1 MLEYLG
7 FSSTTSCVFCA
18 TLWYRCTKAR
28 IKALNTAC
36 QLNGAGVVWSAGP
49 SHSHNSDDR
58 LLALVGTC
66 LAGMEL
72 SFVATGE
79 KEGRIRS
86 RFVVDVLWIRAC
98 VKGAAL
104 VLYGHCSMIND
115 A

>member
-1 MLEYLG
+1 MVQVHK
-7 FSSTTSCVFCA
+7 STDQES
-18 TLWYRCTKAR
+18 LS
-28 IKALNTAC
+28 IKWGWC
-36 QLNGAGVVWSAGP
+36 GDRRGRGGSAGP